1 MLASGA
7 IKEKILHKALENAV
21 FDGWNNTMLEA
32 SAAMAGIEKK
42 AAYIYFSTGISSLVD
57 FFAEEN
63 LIELEKAALHLPHD
77 KKLPEKISW
86 LIMEYFKAAGKNQ
99 AAIKKLMSYYA
110 MPQNMPHGLRNLHRL
125 VDKIWRLSGDES
137 TDFSYYTKRFSLS
150 TIYSETLLFWLGDNS
165 QDFKATEAFLKR
177 KIGNLMKFHKAKA
190 EIKGIVRKLAGR
202 N

>member
-1 MLASGA
+1 MPSTSA
-7 IKEKILHKALENAV
+7 IKEKILRKALENAV

-42 AAYIYFSTGISSLVD
+42 AAYIYFPAGISSLVD
-57 FFAEEN
+57 FFAGES

-86 LIMEYFKAAGKNQ
+86 LIMEYFKAAAKNQ

-110 MPQNMPHGLRNLHRL
+110 LPQNMLQGLSNLHRL

-150 TIYSETLLFWLGDNS
+150 AIYSETLLFWLGDNS
-165 QDFKATEAFLKR
+165 ENFQETEAFLKR
-177 KIGNLMKFHKAKA
+177 RMGELMKFHKFKSA
-190 EIKGIVRKLAGR
+190 IKGSRK
-202 N
+202 